1 MAAASIVGYYL
12 AMSAILGQSEGHLSF
27 SLGESTIPHVIFT
40 LSWLEFVVFRGHELA
55 PYAIVPQKRIAQSQS
70 DRLCANW

>member
-27 SLGESTIPHVIFT
+27 SLGESTIPHVTFT
-40 LSWLEFVVFRGHELA
+40 LSWLEFVVFGSTTRSLRNRPPKENS
-55 PYAIVPQKRIAQSQS
+55 PIAE
-70 DRLCANW
+70 